1 MVNERWAVRSVARGD
16 PGDVHTASGGLYE
29 GGRAGA
35 GVGAGAGAGAVVRRR
50 RFCSGTGQI
59 LHVRWHSMSRRLQ
72 CVETT
77 GVQSRPTAS

>member
-1 MVNERWAVRSVARGD
+1 MYIPPQEDLTRAAVPVLALVQD
-16 PGDVHTASGGLYE
+16 P
-29 GGRAGA
+29 
-35 GVGAGAGAGAVVRRR
+35 GAGAGAVVRRR

-59 LHVRWHSMSRRLQ
+59 LRVRWHSMSRRLQ

>member
-16 PGDVHTASGGLYE
+16 PGDVHTVSGGLHE

-35 GVGAGAGAGAVVRRR
+35 GVGAGAVVRRR

-59 LHVRWHSMSRRLQ
+59 LRVRWHSMSRRLQ

-77 GVQSRPTAS
+77 GVQSRPAAG